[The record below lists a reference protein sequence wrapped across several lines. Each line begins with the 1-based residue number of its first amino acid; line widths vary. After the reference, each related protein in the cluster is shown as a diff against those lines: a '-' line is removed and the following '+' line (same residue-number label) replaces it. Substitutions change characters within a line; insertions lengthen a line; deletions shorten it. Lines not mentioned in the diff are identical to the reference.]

1 LKNIATPYICLCVAL
16 ALTLSAN
23 KITAQNTS
31 HKRTR
36 IKATSSP
43 LSKTRARRVAASKS
57 NGSPPDS
64 RRTTDI
70 SAEPG
75 ESDVKPIVEATGT
88 KSEPVGAA
96 ATKSAEKSADKLIQ
110 TPAESPVAPADRT
123 TSDSFQSLRDQINA
137 APSGPERIR
146 LQLKLAEQFDAV
158 EHKAEA
164 IEELRAIADTDVF
177 DPQDFFNAGNAF
189 ARMGASDDAIRVYR
203 KAIDQRK
210 GKYSRALNNLGVVLL
225 RTGRWDEAYDSFM
238 SALTLESFRYAEASY
253 NLGRLYSARGERDLA
268 IREWR
273 RALAVDPQHTAAA
286 KALAG
291 TDATIVVRTNL
302 ATESKSGNAKSTHVS
317 APSSGNSVASTR
329 IERSPARR
337 PETSKVLYVDPVSYE
352 VLQRARSLREHGKL
366 EQSVGDYKNVIARS
380 RGYLPPANL
389 ELSAVLLNLK
399 RYDEALAYLLMVT
412 SRDGARYP
420 ISYYYLGRFY
430 ALKGDLALAEEA
442 FSSAANAYKSENS
455 SILLDVSRVREQR
468 KDFAG
473 ALAALEEYVAA
484 MERQGQKPS
493 WAEESLSVLRRKAN
507 AAQK

>member
-1 LKNIATPYICLCVAL
+1 MCLCLAL
-16 ALTLSAN
+16 ALTLSAD

-31 HKRTR
+31 HKKTR
-36 IKATSSP
+36 IKATSSA
-43 LSKTRARRVAASKS
+43 LSKTRARRVAANKS
-57 NGSPPDS
+57 NGSSPDS
-64 RRTTDI
+64 RRSTNI
-70 SAEPG
+70 SETPG
-75 ESDVKPIVEATGT
+75 QSDVKPIVEATGT
-88 KSEPVGAA
+88 EPEPVGAA
-96 ATKSAEKSADKLIQ
+96 ETKSAESANKLIQ
-110 TPAESPVAPADRT
+110 TPADSPVEADRT
-123 TSDSFQSLRDQINA
+123 TSDSFQSLRDQIHA
-137 APSGPERIR
+137 TPSGPERIR
-146 LQLKLAEQFDAV
+146 LQLKLAEQFEAAG
-158 EHKAEA
+158 KKPEA
-164 IEELRAIADTDVF
+164 IKELRAIADTDVF
-177 DPQDFFNAGNAF
+177 DPQHFYNAGNAF
-189 ARMGASDDAIRVYR
+189 ARIGASDDAIRVYR

-225 RTGRWDEAYDSFM
+225 RMGRWDEAYDSFM

-273 RALAVDPQHTAAA
+273 RALAVDPQHTAAV
-286 KALAG
+286 KALTG
-291 TDATIVVRTNL
+291 TDATIVVRTNP

-317 APSSGNSVASTR
+317 APSLESSVATTVRARS
-329 IERSPARR
+329 IDRSPAGR
-337 PETSKVLYVDPVSYE
+337 PETSKVLYVDPISYE

-366 EQSVGDYKNVIARS
+366 AQSVGDYKNVIARS

-389 ELSAVLLNLK
+389 ELSAVLFNLK
-399 RYDEALAYLLMVT
+399 RNDEALAYLLMVT

-420 ISYYYLGRFY
+420 ISYYYLGRLY

-442 FSSAANAYKSENS
+442 FSRAAVAYKSENS

-484 MERQGQKPS
+484 MEKQGQKPS